1 MEVVEAGFGVVVVAA
16 VAQGVDEGHG
26 AGGEGE
32 LAVGVVGVGGDLGA
46 AGVDQVHDVSLKI
59 GDVVVL
65 GTVVGQGEGEAL
77 GVVGK
82 IQGVAGVGLPEEL
95 ASGVKI
101 GVPDAVY
108 RLGGPVSVEVVG
120 ELQGGIGIGGGGEPP
135 AVFPLEGPTN
145 AVVIADG
152 IAAPDGASD
161 IADGG
166 DVGGDVGE
174 QGVGLALVDDGL
186 AVEGGEEIGPVGVAV
201 RIGVDVVVGAVGE
214 AGGADLEEVTGIVVG
229 VEIGEVLGWER
240 SLSELAQGVV
250 LEGGGGIRV
259 FPLAGDAAVGG
270 VGIVRGG
277 SVGEA
282 GVSQGGDLGG
292 GLAAGDGAVGVSL
305 GVPGAG
311 LHRGQA
317 FDGIV
322 GEGEGVPGGGG
333 HGLHAAVCGAVGV
346 GLGEAPVTDLIAL
359 LGEAVVGVVE
369 VLGAQ
374 EGGIPVQL
382 GAANETAQ
390 GVVLIAVFGKS
401 IAGGV
406 DDRAAGGVAV
416 AVVDIDLAGGDA
428 AVLVRII

>member
-1 MEVVEAGFGVVVVAA
+1 M
-16 VAQGVDEGHG
+16 
-26 AGGEGE
+26 
-32 LAVGVVGVGGDLGA
+32 
-46 AGVDQVHDVSLKI
+46 
-59 GDVVVL
+59 
-65 GTVVGQGEGEAL
+65 
-77 GVVGK
+77 
-82 IQGVAGVGLPEEL
+82 
-95 ASGVKI
+95 
-101 GVPDAVY
+101 
-108 RLGGPVSVEVVG
+108 
-120 ELQGGIGIGGGGEPP
+120 
-135 AVFPLEGPTN
+135 
-145 AVVIADG
+145 
-152 IAAPDGASD
+152 
-161 IADGG
+161 
-166 DVGGDVGE
+166 GE

-229 VEIGEVLGWER
+229 VIIGEVLGWER

-250 LEGGGGIRV
+250 LEGGWGIGV

-270 VGIVRGG
+270 VGIVIGG

-282 GVSQGGDLGG
+282 GVPQGGDLGG

-311 LHRGQA
+311 LHRGQTL
-317 FDGIV
+317 DGVV
-322 GEGEGVPGGGG
+322 GEGERVSGGGG

-390 GVVLIAVFGKS
+390 GVVLIAVFGKG

-416 AVVDIDLAGGDA
+416 AVVNIDLAEGELADGDA